1 MPLGHHY
8 EKQARL
14 GANFSYN
21 SEEANFRTSLNG
33 SAGNAHSLALAAI
46 SASPTRRKLT
56 SA

>member
-33 SAGNAHSLALAAI
+33 SAENALVWLWRLFQPVQHAGN
-46 SASPTRRKLT
+46 
-56 SA
+56 